1 MECPFCAEEIK
12 EEAVICR
19 YCQREIGPFRLMLRK
34 VAALEARLGSGDGNF
49 GELAARVDGVERK
62 LGELRDRLLKAP
74 DTMLSPAEREEEVTP
89 RSQKSG
95 WLSLLVATVA
105 PIVLLLIV
113 YVVTVL
119 LYDLDTRV
127 LRTLSILVPLPFG
140 FWFVR
145 SARGK
150 LWLEGAL
157 ALTVGVISVWA
168 MSAILAWH
176 DQIPILPQDLREWRE
191 VIEYIASITFS
202 HLTGA
207 LVGGWLVQRRRARH
221 APGALAKQLARI
233 LSDDEGRSGNL
244 LGRIQ
249 LVLEKTREYIGYI
262 IPVLT
267 GIISV
272 YTGLKP
278 FLKYLE

>member
-19 YCQREIGPFRLMLRK
+19 YCQRDIGPFRLMLRK
-34 VAALEARLGSGDGNF
+34 VSALEARLGGGDGNLD
-49 GELAARVDGVERK
+49 ELVARVDGMERK
-62 LGELRDRLLKAP
+62 LNELRDRLLKAP
-74 DTMLSPAEREEEVTP
+74 ETVLPAAEREEATP
-89 RSQKSG
+89 RRPRPL

-113 YVVTVL
+113 YVATVL

-150 LWLEGAL
+150 LWLEGVL
-157 ALTVGVISVWA
+157 ALSVGVVSVWA

-176 DQIPILPQDLREWRE
+176 DEIPIMPQDLREWRE
-191 VIEYIASITFS
+191 VAEYMASIAFS

-207 LVGGWLVQRRRARH
+207 LVAGWLVQRRARRT
-221 APGALAKQLARI
+221 PGLLAKQLARI

-249 LVLEKTREYIGYI
+249 LVLEKTREYIGYVV
-262 IPVLT
+262 PVLT

>member
-19 YCQREIGPFRLMLRK
+19 YCQRDIGPFRLMLRK
-34 VAALEARLGSGDGNF
+34 VSALEARLGGGDGNLD
-49 GELAARVDGVERK
+49 ELVARVDGMERK
-62 LGELRDRLLKAP
+62 LNELRDRLLKAP
-74 DTMLSPAEREEEVTP
+74 ETVLPAAEREEATP
-89 RSQKSG
+89 RRPRPL

-113 YVVTVL
+113 YVATVL

-150 LWLEGAL
+150 LWLEGVL
-157 ALTVGVISVWA
+157 ALSVGVVSVWA

-176 DQIPILPQDLREWRE
+176 DEIPIMPQDLREWRE
-191 VIEYIASITFS
+191 VAEYMASIAFS

-207 LVGGWLVQRRRARH
+207 LVAGWLVQRRARRT
-221 APGALAKQLARI
+221 PGLLAKQLARI

-249 LVLEKTREYIGYI
+249 QVLEKTREYIGYVV
-262 IPVLT
+262 PVLT